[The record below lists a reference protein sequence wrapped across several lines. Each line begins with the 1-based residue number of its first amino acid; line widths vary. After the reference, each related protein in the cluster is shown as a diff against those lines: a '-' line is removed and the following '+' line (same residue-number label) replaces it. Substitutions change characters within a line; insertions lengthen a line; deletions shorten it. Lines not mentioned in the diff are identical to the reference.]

1 MKNIYNTL
9 FVALLAV
16 ATGSQAHS
24 QATPQSIKICRG
36 SAVVLKANPTAADV
50 AGGYVWYR
58 DGAVV
63 GGAGD
68 SLVITQPG
76 SYTLASVSSGGCN
89 STISSALEVTYKEL
103 IAVDDLANTHSGTP
117 VNIPVTTNDVA
128 ECGSINF
135 QTLSVSTLP
144 KNGSAI
150 VSATEPGVFSY
161 TPNASFVGTDS
172 FTYTVYDVAGNVSNV
187 AKVLVDVTSATPL
200 ALDLLAF
207 NVSKVKETHAEIN
220 WQVIEDNTEATFTIE
235 RSSNAKSF
243 EAIGTLKANTSTVRQ
258 KADYSFTDNSPLKG
272 SNYYRLKISDD
283 NGQVN
288 YSNVKMLSFSA
299 ADVISVYP
307 NPATTTAY
315 VKVSG
320 AAPKLVQLLD
330 LNGRVLQSVTPA
342 ANIVAIEMHQVSGG
356 LYLIRVIGQDDKA
369 EIFKIEKTVK

>member
-24 QATPQSIKICRG
+24 QANPQSIKICRG
-36 SAVVLKANPTAADV
+36 SAMVLKANPTAADV

-76 SYTLASVSSGGCN
+76 SYTLASISSGGCN

-103 IAVDDLANTHSGTP
+103 IAVDDQATAHSGTP

-128 ECGSINF
+128 ECGSIDF
-135 QTLSVSTLP
+135 QTLSMSTQP
-144 KNGSAI
+144 KNGSAKA
-150 VSATEPGVFSY
+150 STTEPGVFSY

-187 AKVLVDVTSATPL
+187 AKVLVNVTAPL
-200 ALDLLAF
+200 PLDLLAF
-207 NVSKVKETHAEIN
+207 NVNKVKETQAEIS
-220 WQVIEDNTEATFTIE
+220 WQVIEEQTEVTFTVE

-243 EAIGTLKANTSTVRQ
+243 ETIGSLKANTGNVNQ
-258 KADYSFTDNSPLKG
+258 KADYSFTDKGPLKG
-272 SNYYRLKISDD
+272 SNYYRLKIAD
-283 NGQVN
+283 NNGKVS
-288 YSNVKMLSFSA
+288 YSNVKMLNFSTA
-299 ADVISVYP
+299 AAIAVYP
-307 NPATTTAY
+307 NPATSTAY
-315 VKVSG
+315 VK
-320 AAPKLVQLLD
+320 AAGDLPKMVQLLD
-330 LNGRVLQSVTPA
+330 LNGRVLQTVTPA
-342 ANIVAIEMHQVSGG
+342 TEIIAVDMHQLAGG
-356 LYLIRVIGQDDKA
+356 LYLIRVIGQDDQA
-369 EIFKIEKTVK
+369 EIFKIEKR

>member
-24 QATPQSIKICRG
+24 QANPQSIKICRG
-36 SAVVLKANPTAADV
+36 SSVVLKANPTAADV

-58 DGAVV
+58 NGSAV

-103 IAVDDLANTHSGTP
+103 IAVDDQATAHSGTP
-117 VNIPVTTNDVA
+117 VNIPVTTNDIA
-128 ECGSINF
+128 ECGSIDF
-135 QTLSVSTLP
+135 QTLSMTTLP
-144 KNGSAI
+144 KNGSAKA
-150 VSATEPGVFSY
+150 STTEPGVFSY

-187 AKVLVDVTSATPL
+187 AKVLVNVTAPL
-200 ALDLLAF
+200 PLDLLAF
-207 NVSKVKETHAEIN
+207 NVNKVKETQAEIN
-220 WQVIEDNTEATFTIE
+220 WQVIEEQTEVTFTVE

-243 EAIGTLKANTSTVRQ
+243 EAIGSLKANNSNVNQ
-258 KADYSFTDNSPLKG
+258 KADYSFTDKAPLKG
-272 SNYYRLKISDD
+272 SNYYRLKIAD
-283 NGQVN
+283 NNGKVS
-288 YSNVKMLSFSA
+288 YSNVKMLNFSTA
-299 ADVISVYP
+299 TAIAVYP
-307 NPATTTAY
+307 NPATSNIY
-315 VKVSG
+315 VKADG
-320 AAPKLVQLLD
+320 NLPKMVQVLD
-330 LNGRVLQSVTPA
+330 LNGRVVKAVTPA
-342 ANIVAIEMHQVSGG
+342 TEIVTVDMQQLAAG

-369 EIFKIEKTVK
+369 AIFKIEKR

>member
-24 QATPQSIKICRG
+24 QANPQSIKICRG
-36 SAVVLKANPTAADV
+36 SSVVLKANPTAADV

-58 DGAVV
+58 NGSAV

-103 IAVDDLANTHSGTP
+103 IAVDDQATAHSGTP
-117 VNIPVTTNDVA
+117 VNIPVTTNDIA
-128 ECGSINF
+128 ECGSIDF
-135 QTLSVSTLP
+135 QTLSMTTLP
-144 KNGSAI
+144 KNGSAKA
-150 VSATEPGVFSY
+150 STTEPGVFSY

-187 AKVLVDVTSATPL
+187 AKVLVNVTAPL
-200 ALDLLAF
+200 PLDLLAF
-207 NVSKVKETHAEIN
+207 NVNKVKETQAEIN
-220 WQVIEDNTEATFTIE
+220 WQVIEEQTEVTFTVE

-243 EAIGTLKANTSTVRQ
+243 EAIGSLKANNSNVNQ
-258 KADYSFTDNSPLKG
+258 KADYSFTDKAPLKG
-272 SNYYRLKISDD
+272 SNYYRLKIAD
-283 NGQVN
+283 NNGKVS
-288 YSNVKMLSFSA
+288 YSNVKMLNFSTA
-299 ADVISVYP
+299 AAIAVYP
-307 NPATTTAY
+307 NPATSNIY
-315 VKVSG
+315 VKADG
-320 AAPKLVQLLD
+320 NLPKMVQVLD
-330 LNGRVLQSVTPA
+330 LNGRVLKAVTPA
-342 ANIVAIEMHQVSGG
+342 TEIIAVDMQQLAAG

-369 EIFKIEKTVK
+369 EIFKIEKR

>member
-24 QATPQSIKICRG
+24 QTNPQSIKICRG
-36 SAVVLKANPTAADV
+36 SSVVLKANPTAADV

-63 GGAGD
+63 GGAND
-68 SLVITQPG
+68 SLVITQAG

-103 IAVDDLANTHSGTP
+103 IAVDDQATAHSGIP

-128 ECGSINF
+128 ECGSIDF
-135 QTLSVSTLP
+135 PTLSMSTLP
-144 KNGSAI
+144 KNGSAKA
-150 VSATEPGVFSY
+150 SATEPGVFSY

-187 AKVLVDVTSATPL
+187 AQVLVNVTAPL
-200 ALDLLAF
+200 PVDLLAF
-207 NVSKVKETHAEIN
+207 NVNKVKETQAQIN
-220 WQVIEDNTEATFTIE
+220 WQVIEEDKEVTFTIE
-235 RSSNAKSF
+235 RSSDAKSF
-243 EAIGTLKANTSTVRQ
+243 EQIGTLKSKVSSAKQV
-258 KADYSFTDNSPLKG
+258 ADYSFTDNSPMKG
-272 SNYYRLKISDD
+272 SNYYRLKIAD
-283 NGQVN
+283 NNGTVK
-288 YSNVKMLSFSA
+288 YSNVKMLSFSTSA
-299 ADVISVYP
+299 SIAVYP

-315 VKVSG
+315 VKIEGSL
-320 AAPKLVQLLD
+320 PKLVQLLD

-342 ANIVAIEMHQVSGG
+342 TDIVAVDMNHVSAG
-356 LYLIRVIGQDDKA
+356 LYLIRVIGQNDKA
-369 EIFKIEKTVK
+369 ETFKIEKAVK

>member
-24 QATPQSIKICRG
+24 QANPQSIKICRG
-36 SAVVLKANPTAADV
+36 SAVVVKANPTAADV

-103 IAVDDLANTHSGTP
+103 IAVDDQATAHSGTP
-117 VNIPVTTNDVA
+117 VNIPVTTNDIA
-128 ECGSINF
+128 ECGSIDF
-135 QTLSVSTLP
+135 QTLSMSTLP
-144 KNGSAI
+144 KNGSAKA
-150 VSATEPGVFSY
+150 STTEPGVFSY

-187 AKVLVDVTSATPL
+187 AKVLVNVVAPL
-200 ALDLLAF
+200 PLDLLAF
-207 NVSKVKETHAEIN
+207 NVNKVKETQAEIN
-220 WQVIEDNTEATFTIE
+220 WQVIEEKTEVTFTVE

-243 EAIGTLKANTSTVRQ
+243 EAIGSLKANTSNINQ
-258 KADYSFTDNSPLKG
+258 KADYSFTDKSPLKG
-272 SNYYRLKISDD
+272 GNYYRLKIAD
-283 NGQVN
+283 NNGKVS
-288 YSNVKMLSFSA
+288 YSNVKMLNFSTA
-299 ADVISVYP
+299 AAIAVYP
-307 NPATTTAY
+307 NPATSTVY
-315 VKVSG
+315 VKAEG
-320 AAPKLVQLLD
+320 NLPKMVQLLD
-330 LNGRVLQSVTPA
+330 LNGRVLQAVTPA
-342 ANIVAIEMHQVSGG
+342 TEIIAVDMQQVAGG

-369 EIFKIEKTVK
+369 EIFKIEKR